1 MTLIMSK
8 KGIDDVMKIFKS
20 MEDSD
25 LLTLIAEKQRKK
37 QKKEQLELLME

>member
-37 QKKEQLELLME
+37 QKKELLELLME

>member
-25 LLTLIAEKQRKK
+25 LLTLIAKKQRKK